1 MELTEKINKAG
12 FKEIYC
18 SEGHWI
24 TDWKEG
30 DDIVEFN
37 ACKVVYTGVDRD
49 INDFRCITD
58 EEKNRL
64 EKMADEAVQERM
76 NRETMNN
83 EVNEAIGG
91 GSHVEGIEG

>member
-1 MELTEKINKAG
+1 MELKEKINKAG

-18 SEGHWI
+18 PEGHWI

-37 ACKVVYTGVDRD
+37 ACKVVYTGVDRALE
-49 INDFRCITD
+49 DFRCITD
-58 EEKNRL
+58 EEKERL

-76 NRETMNN
+76 NQERMNN
-83 EVNEAIGG
+83 EVEENG
-91 GSHVEGIEG
+91 GSYVETIEG